1 MCFFTQNIGRSF
13 DNLGCLREWI
23 AGTKEEDDEATQ
35 ILEPDWAR
43 FGEEWAQEIF
53 ERKCAGEHNAE
64 FETLEQYLDAK
75 VEFEASKR
83 LREIEQQRTIQ
94 QKKC

>member
-23 AGTKEEDDEATQ
+23 SSTKEEDDEAAQ

-53 ERKCAGEHNAE
+53 ERECAGEHEAE
-64 FETLEQYLDAK
+64 SEICLSDATHGVSILQLDRYKNPA
-75 VEFEASKR
+75 EAGFLSY
-83 LREIEQQRTIQ
+83 
-94 QKKC
+94 